1 MLILLFA
8 CTGADIDTAA
18 PEGSD
23 DTAHTAASLGEAPV
37 IDALVVIWD
46 ELSPG
51 EFQMYADATVS
62 DAEGDLVDGVAKFDV
77 ATGAG
82 QPMGFEYPIRACA
95 DVRGACWTA
104 PTLIIEIPEV
114 ITTNDYTVELW
125 VIDAAGNVS
134 GAAAGFLQGG

>member
-8 CTGADIDTAA
+8 CTGADTDTATAEGTDDTADTAA
-18 PEGSD
+18 G
-23 DTAHTAASLGEAPV
+23 LGEAPV
-37 IDALVVIWD
+37 IDALVVVWD

-62 DAEGDLVDGVAKFDV
+62 DVEGDLVDGVAKFDV

-82 QPMGFEYPIRACA
+82 QPVGFEYPIRACA
-95 DVRGACWTA
+95 DVSGACWTA
-104 PTLIIEIPEV
+104 PRLIIEIPDV
-114 ITTNDYTVELW
+114 ITSNDYTVELW

-134 GAAAGFLQGG
+134 EGMSGFLEGG